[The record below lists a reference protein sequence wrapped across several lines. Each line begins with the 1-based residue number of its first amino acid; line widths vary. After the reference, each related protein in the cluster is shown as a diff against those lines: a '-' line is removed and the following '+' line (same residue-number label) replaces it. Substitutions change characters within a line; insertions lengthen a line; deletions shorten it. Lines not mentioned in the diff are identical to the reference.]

1 MYFFEISS
9 IEYFIAVAEH
19 GSLSRAANHL
29 YITQP
34 ALSKQ
39 IKILEQE
46 HGYKLFIRS
55 HQGMTLTESG
65 KMLYEDIQPIVFAL
79 KNKMTEHRKIEKS
92 RFGVSPFLATYY
104 LPELEGENRIPI
116 ELTITR
122 EECFEF
128 ISMLELGEIDSA
140 IVQDYPNHTGLFSKF
155 LYEEEF
161 KIVVPK
167 GNPLTTKKMVT
178 INECLK
184 YPQVLQP
191 KESRLY
197 NNVQSL
203 IEKKG
208 IHPERLISVPY
219 PLIIDYVTKGYGITY
234 LPSLMIKDHHYNNLK
249 FIQFKDK
256 ALIRKLYLFASSQ
269 GIRDIV
275 WNQLHNRPH
284 I

>member
-1 MYFFEISS
+1 MRFSS

-39 IKILEQE
+39 IKLFEKE
-46 HGYKLFIRS
+46 LGYKHFIRS

-65 KMLYEDIQPIVFAL
+65 KLLYKDIQPILLAL
-79 KNKMTEHRKIEKS
+79 KNKIKEHSKIEKI

-128 ISMLELGEIDSA
+128 ISMIELGEIDSA
-140 IVQDYPNHTGLFSKF
+140 IVQDYPNHSGLFSKF

-161 KIVVPK
+161 KIVVPN
-167 GNPLTTKKMVT
+167 GHPLTTKNSVT
-178 INECLK
+178 ISECLK
-184 YPQVLQP
+184 YPHVLP
-191 KESRLY
+191 PIESRLY
-197 NNVQSL
+197 ENVQSF
-203 IEKKG
+203 IEEKG
-208 IHPERLISVPY
+208 IHPEKLISVPY
-219 PLIIDYVTKGYGITY
+219 PLIIDYVSKGYGITY
-234 LPSLMIKDHHYNNLK
+234 LPSLMIQDHHYHNLK
-249 FIQFKDK
+249 FIRFKDK
-256 ALIRKLYLFASSQ
+256 ELIRKLYLFASSQ
-269 GIRDIV
+269 RILDIV
-275 WNQLHNRPH
+275 WNQLNNNSH